1 MLFNCKNMK
10 KNMLEKLISLH
21 KYWIHCN
28 ICYNGFKNYVSTN
41 VDTILES
48 IKELDFL
55 KFHLLNLD
63 HHGFYRSYWYS
74 SLYVVVEGY
83 MELKLNIPE
92 VDELLVETEFVD
104 KLRLF
109 RNSIFHYQKDIYNSK
124 FLGVDDSDEFV
135 EWIYKLHIL
144 LGKKIMEEMYNSLP
158 KETAERI
165 KDSVKNINK

>member
-1 MLFNCKNMK
+1 
-10 KNMLEKLISLH
+10 MLEKLISLH